1 MSDGSAI
8 LLVED
13 EPDDAHLLTRA
24 FRKAG
29 IGTPVRWLTD
39 GDEALAY
46 LAGQRRYADRE
57 RNPLPAVVLL
67 DLKLPRRSGFE
78 VLEWLRAQPVLRRLP
93 VVVLTSSGEPQD
105 VDRAYDLG
113 ANSYLVKPAHPAA
126 LNDVVKT
133 VHAYWIRLNKTAALD
148 ARADAGD
155 QALNLAGLRS

>member
-1 MSDGSAI
+1 MSDGSVI

-29 IGTPVRWLTD
+29 IGNPVRWLTD

-46 LAGQRRYADRE
+46 LAGQGPYADRE
-57 RNPLPAVVLL
+57 RHPLPAVVLL

-105 VDRAYDLG
+105 VDRAYDLRV
-113 ANSYLVKPAHPAA
+113 NSY
-126 LNDVVKT
+126 VVKAVDLADLT
-133 VHAYWIRLNKTAALD
+133 EIVRSMAAYWAVTNEPPAL
-148 ARADAGD
+148 
-155 QALNLAGLRS
+155 